1 MIAMNKKYMKL
12 AALAAIAIGG
22 YLVIRNLLAKSSN
35 PSTEAPTPN
44 EPSKILLSDFPIMK
58 GSKGPK
64 VREIQ
69 TLLVG
74 IDPNALPKYGID
86 GDFGSETE
94 AALFKYLKKK
104 SVDNQ
109 DDLTNL
115 TGIKDAAQA
124 NALQNSVDA
133 NRAVAANQIIADWRA
148 NPSKSLF
155 AKDITQ
161 IAIGGLTFSGQETNL
176 STKNVLTNAMIVNG
190 FEIKDISILPSG
202 FLKIV
207 TSSGGLNGGFIK
219 VSPFAVV
226 TK

>member
-1 MIAMNKKYMKL
+1 MNKNYMKI
-12 AALAAIAIGG
+12 AALAAIAVGG
-22 YLVIRNLLAKSSN
+22 YLVIRNLLGKSSG
-35 PSTEAPTPN
+35 STVEAPTPN
-44 EPSKILLSDFPIMK
+44 EPSKILTQDFPIQK
-58 GSKGPK
+58 GSKGEK

-74 IDPNALPKYGID
+74 IDANALPKYGID

-115 TGIKDAAQA
+115 TGLKDAAQA
-124 NALQNSVDA
+124 SALQNSIDA
-133 NRAVAANQIIADWRA
+133 NRTVSANQIINDLRV
-148 NPSKSLF
+148 NSGKSLF
-155 AKDITQ
+155 AKNEVQ
-161 IAIGGLTFSGQETNL
+161 IAYGGLTFGGAETNL
-176 STKNVLTNAMIVNG
+176 ATKNLKTGDKIVNG
-190 FEIKDISILPSG
+190 FEIKDMSILPSG